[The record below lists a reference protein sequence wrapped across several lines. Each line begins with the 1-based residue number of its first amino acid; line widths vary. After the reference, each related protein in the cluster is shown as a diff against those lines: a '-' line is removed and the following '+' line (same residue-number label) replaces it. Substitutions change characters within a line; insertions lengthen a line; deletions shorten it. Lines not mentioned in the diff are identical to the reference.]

1 MRRPLELTQKLLLAY
16 TELCRPLCRE
26 LNIPQ
31 TAFDI
36 LMFLANDPAHQT
48 ARDIVELRR
57 IKANLVSINV
67 DRLVQEGYLRREPLP
82 GDRRKIRLICTEQ
95 AAPIVERGRAVQA
108 AFAELLL
115 RGIPEEQRESFSR
128 TLEAISANLDTINTL
143 QQEKEPK

>member
-128 TLEAISANLDTINTL
+128 TLETISANLDTINTL